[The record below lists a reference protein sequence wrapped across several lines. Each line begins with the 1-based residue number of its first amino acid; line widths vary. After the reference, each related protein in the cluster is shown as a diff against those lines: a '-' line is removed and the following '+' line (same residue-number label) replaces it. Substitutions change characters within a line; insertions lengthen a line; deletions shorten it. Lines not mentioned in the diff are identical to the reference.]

1 MNITIITPA
10 KIKSLSGNRAT
21 AQRWAYFLQE
31 LGHKITI
38 MVNWDQSPCD
48 LMIALHAWRSA
59 DDIKLFKQKHPHIP
73 LIVAMTGTDL
83 YRFIHS
89 HPKPTLASINV
100 ADELIVLHDKAYL
113 ALPKEA
119 WNKVNIV
126 YQSAHPLPFSI
137 NRSKRTFDICVVGHL
152 RDEKDALR
160 TAYAVRDLPASSR
173 IRVKHYGKAHNKKW
187 DKMAKQEMKIN
198 PRYHWFG
205 EIKHWQIR
213 RQYARCHLMVLS
225 SIMEGGANVISEA
238 TVAELP
244 VIASD
249 IIGSIGLLGEDY
261 LGYYP
266 VKDTKALRTL
276 LLKAENNPDFL
287 KQLGQQC
294 KQKAKQFLPE
304 VEAQQLKQLLNKMES
319 LDNHSA
325 I

>member
-21 AQRWAYFLQE
+21 AQRWAYFLQQ
-31 LGHKITI
+31 LGHNVTIT
-38 MVNWDQSPCD
+38 VNWDQKPCD

-59 DDIKLFKQKHPHIP
+59 DDIALFRKAYPHLP

-89 HPKPTLASINV
+89 HPEPTLASIKTAN
-100 ADELIVLHDKAYL
+100 ELVVLHDRAYL
-113 ALPKEA
+113 ALPENA

-126 YQSAHPLPFSI
+126 YQSAIPLPYAI

-160 TAYAVRDLPASSR
+160 TAYAVRDLPASSH
-173 IRVKHYGKAHNKKW
+173 IRVKHYGKAHNKEW
-187 DKMAKQEMKIN
+187 AEMAKQEMKIN

-213 RQYARCHLMVLS
+213 QQYARCHLMVLS
-225 SIMEGGANVISEA
+225 SVMEGGANVISEA
-238 TVAELP
+238 TVAGLP

-249 IIGSIGLLGEDY
+249 IVGSIGLLGEDY
-261 LGYYP
+261 PGYYP
-266 VKDTKALRTL
+266 VKDTAALHEL
-276 LLKAENNPDFL
+276 LIKAENDPNFMQ
-287 KQLGQQC
+287 QLEQHCNQR
-294 KQKAKQFLPE
+294 AKQFLPE
-304 VEAQQLKQLLNKMES
+304 AEGQQWEVLLDKMG
-319 LDNHSA
+319 LN
-325 I
+325 